1 MLDTTTPTEFPHT
14 VPARGILVVD
24 DEPTVLAIIGQML
37 KDHFNGPIFFAS
49 TAVKAAELWRENSQ
63 IDILLTD
70 LTLGEASGD
79 RLALEFIRENPAGRI
94 VIITGWEVDQTEV
107 ERTIGKPI
115 SVLRKPFS
123 AQDLQTAI
131 ARNSA

>member
-37 KDHFNGPIFFAS
+37 KDHFRGPIFFAS
-49 TAVKAAELWRENSQ
+49 TAVKAAELWRENNQ
-63 IDILLTD
+63 IDILVTD
-70 LTLGEASGD
+70 LTLGETSGD
-79 RLALEFIRENPAGRI
+79 RLALDFVRHNPAGRI
-94 VIITGWEVDQTEV
+94 VVITGWDVDQPEL
-107 ERTIGKPI
+107 ERSVGKPV

-123 AQDLQTAI
+123 AEDLQSAI
-131 ARNSA
+131 AR